1 MPARA
6 RGNHRGSRS
15 PRNDDAFRLPALG
28 AVEAASR
35 GRHRRGAAP
44 ERCGMTHP
52 LHAANGRHVVGIGG
66 APLPRPP
73 STMAAADINLVSGRQ
88 LRAARV
94 LAGLTQAQL
103 AEQLGCH
110 ERACR
115 YWEAKGDDRPTS
127 TTSILQKI
135 EAALLAN
142 SVVVFCEPSPGAR
155 LSQRFR
161 GSQELPI
168 NGK

>member
-1 MPARA
+1 
-6 RGNHRGSRS
+6 
-15 PRNDDAFRLPALG
+15 
-28 AVEAASR
+28 
-35 GRHRRGAAP
+35 
-44 ERCGMTHP
+44 MT
-52 LHAANGRHVVGIGG
+52 
-66 APLPRPP
+66 
-73 STMAAADINLVSGRQ
+73 AADINLVSGRQ

-103 AEQLGCH
+103 AEQVGCH

-142 SVVVFCEPSPGAR
+142 GVVVFREPSPGAR
-155 LSQRFR
+155 IVISQILRIADER
-161 GSQELPI
+161 QIGSEIASGP
-168 NGK
+168 G